1 MTGGTGKPFNSS
13 YGHDYYGGGFH
24 VSGGGVEIID
34 CYIHAN
40 GKGTPKVDSGTFG
53 GGIYHHGEELLISN
67 CIFADNYAWAS
78 GGATLTEQGA
88 ITFYNCTIMGND
100 STNFFGYQ
108 GGVSVAN
115 NGDQLLVNSIIRQ
128 NGGSQVGAFGPPYNA
143 GCISAVEYCNVEQDI
158 DGLGVINSQPLFTDE
173 SNGFELAPNSPG
185 KNAGDPSIE
194 DKDGTRSD
202 IGFSIANWNKPDK
215 VTDTSLH
222 ALTVASRNP
231 DSGVAVTVSPADQNG
246 QADGTTQFTRDF
258 PKGTEVTLT
267 AEQTVGANRFK
278 QWLRN
283 GVSIGT
289 DPTVTVTMDY
299 DRTLRAVYEAGS
311 QSPDIVSQP
320 VEQTVA
326 AGSTVTFSVG
336 ATGSEPL
343 TYRWRR
349 NGVFLG
355 PATESTTLTLRNA
368 QPEQAGIYRVVVTN
382 AYGEVMSQ
390 AAKLTITE
398 PKLPAITKFQTEIT
412 VGLGQKL
419 ELKVEATGTA
429 PLRYQWN
436 KDGKPV
442 PGADS
447 SMLVIDDVQAS
458 DAGSYSVLVLNNTGA
473 TLSNTAIVTITT
485 SIRFEPP
492 TINANGNLVLKAK
505 GPKNSSVTFQF
516 SYDLETWNEQLTL
529 PLLNGTTSFTIPTK
543 NHGKLFYRLKLVE

>member
-1 MTGGTGKPFNSS
+1 
-13 YGHDYYGGGFH
+13 
-24 VSGGGVEIID
+24 
-34 CYIHAN
+34 
-40 GKGTPKVDSGTFG
+40 
-53 GGIYHHGEELLISN
+53 
-67 CIFADNYAWAS
+67 
-78 GGATLTEQGA
+78 
-88 ITFYNCTIMGND
+88 
-100 STNFFGYQ
+100 
-108 GGVSVAN
+108 
-115 NGDQLLVNSIIRQ
+115 
-128 NGGSQVGAFGPPYNA
+128 
-143 GCISAVEYCNVEQDI
+143 
-158 DGLGVINSQPLFTDE
+158 
-173 SNGFELAPNSPG
+173 
-185 KNAGDPSIE
+185 
-194 DKDGTRSD
+194 
-202 IGFSIANWNKPDK
+202 
-215 VTDTSLH
+215 
-222 ALTVASRNP
+222 
-231 DSGVAVTVSPADQNG
+231 
-246 QADGTTQFTRDF
+246 
-258 PKGTEVTLT
+258 
-267 AEQTVGANRFK
+267 
-278 QWLRN
+278 
-283 GVSIGT
+283 
-289 DPTVTVTMDY
+289 
-299 DRTLRAVYEAGS
+299 
-311 QSPDIVSQP
+311 
-320 VEQTVA
+320 VA

-505 GPKNSSVTFQF
+505 GPKNSSVT
-516 SYDLETWNEQLTL
+516 
-529 PLLNGTTSFTIPTK
+529 
-543 NHGKLFYRLKLVE
+543 

>member
-1 MTGGTGKPFNSS
+1 M
-13 YGHDYYGGGFH
+13 
-24 VSGGGVEIID
+24 
-34 CYIHAN
+34 
-40 GKGTPKVDSGTFG
+40 
-53 GGIYHHGEELLISN
+53 
-67 CIFADNYAWAS
+67 
-78 GGATLTEQGA
+78 
-88 ITFYNCTIMGND
+88 
-100 STNFFGYQ
+100 
-108 GGVSVAN
+108 
-115 NGDQLLVNSIIRQ
+115 
-128 NGGSQVGAFGPPYNA
+128 
-143 GCISAVEYCNVEQDI
+143 
-158 DGLGVINSQPLFTDE
+158 
-173 SNGFELAPNSPG
+173 
-185 KNAGDPSIE
+185 
-194 DKDGTRSD
+194 
-202 IGFSIANWNKPDK
+202 
-215 VTDTSLH
+215 
-222 ALTVASRNP
+222 
-231 DSGVAVTVSPADQNG
+231 TVSPADQNG